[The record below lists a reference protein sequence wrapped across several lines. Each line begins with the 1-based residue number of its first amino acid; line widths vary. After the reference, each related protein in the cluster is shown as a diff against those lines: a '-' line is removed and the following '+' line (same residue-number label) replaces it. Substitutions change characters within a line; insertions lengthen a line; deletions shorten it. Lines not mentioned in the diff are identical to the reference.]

1 MCGSACPTARA
12 SLIAAT
18 GLVLLAGPVGGSVDR
33 AREIEVVARRFAFE
47 PAVIE
52 VERGERV
59 RLVLHSED
67 VTHGLEID
75 GYGVKVEIPRG
86 GERVSVEF
94 VAERAGTFRFHCTE
108 YCGSGHRRMR
118 GELVVRD
125 VADREGEEGGAAR

>member
-1 MCGSACPTARA
+1 MHGSVCPTARA
-12 SLIAAT
+12 PLIAAT
-18 GLVLLAGPVGGSVDR
+18 GLLLLAGPVRGAVDQ

-94 VAERAGTFRFHCTE
+94 VAERSGTFRFRCTE

-118 GELVVRD
+118 GELVVRAG
-125 VADREGEEGGAAR
+125 ADRAGEERGAGR